1 MLALVKCF
9 FSSLATQPL
18 STPKVHLMFTT
29 VTGAA
34 PLPDAVQPGFKCFDL
49 LLCTFARPSQFN
61 LESNI

>member
-9 FSSLATQPL
+9 SSSLATQLL
-18 STPKVHLMFTT
+18 STPKVHLMFTA
-29 VTGAA
+29 VTGVT
-34 PLPDAVQPGFKCFDL
+34 PHPDAVQPVFKCFDL